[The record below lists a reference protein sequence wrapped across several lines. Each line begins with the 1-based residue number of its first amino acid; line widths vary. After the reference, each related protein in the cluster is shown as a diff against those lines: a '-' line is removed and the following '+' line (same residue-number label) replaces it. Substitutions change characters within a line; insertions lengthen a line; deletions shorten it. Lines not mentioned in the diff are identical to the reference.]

1 MNART
6 DIVVPETIGS
16 PFEGGIL
23 LGRYFLDTQARALIG
38 ASKVELARP
47 EMAWNSSMK
56 RVAGAQSI
64 YDGLANTEAMLAAGS
79 AAAKWARDL
88 RLGGFDD
95 WHLAAR
101 GQALL
106 AFDANSV
113 LPDAEKFDEE
123 WHWTSTQYAGDER
136 WAWCQNFDYGGQG
149 STRKDNELRLF
160 AVRSV
165 AI

>member
-6 DIVVPETIGS
+6 IAVPETIGS

-23 LGRYFLDTQARALIG
+23 LGRYFLGAQARALIG
-38 ASKVELARP
+38 ASKVELPRQ
-47 EMAWNSSMK
+47 EMVWNSNSK
-56 RVAGAQSI
+56 RVEGALSI

-79 AAAKWARDL
+79 DAAKWARDL

-113 LPDAEKFDEE
+113 LPEAEKFDEE
-123 WHWTSTQYAGDER
+123 WHWTSTQFAHDER
-136 WAWCQNFDYGGQG
+136 WAWCQYFIVGVQYFY
-149 STRKDNELRLF
+149 RKDYALRLF